1 MARNVSRNVRETVV
15 LYSGVVTERAR
26 DHGRGSGGMSTSAAT
41 WLAWSLV
48 VLSVV
53 LFVGGI
59 ALDQMTRSSAPG
71 RLYYGPL
78 DAVFTLATVL
88 TFSVVGAIIASRQP
102 RNAIGWLFCGIG
114 LVVGLNS
121 LAGGYAEYRLSG
133 GSSLGSL
140 AETAAWFASWSWT
153 LWVYVPTSFL
163 LLLFPDGRLPSPRWR
178 PVAWCAA
185 LGLIGFVAGIALEPG
200 PLGDFPKITNP
211 YGVHSLILDT
221 VAVTGV
227 ILASASMVASAVSL
241 IVRMRRAG
249 RAQRQ
254 QIKWLAY
261 GGALVVGAVFASGVI
276 STIWSP
282 DVGIALTSF
291 GLLGLPIFTGVAIAR
306 YRLYDIDLVI
316 NRTLVYGA
324 LTAALVAVYFGGVAT
339 LQALMRALTGQ
350 EQQPQLAIV
359 VSTLAIAALF
369 NPLRG
374 RIQGFIDRRFY
385 RKKYDAAKTL
395 EAFSFRLRE
404 ETDLQALNGELTR
417 VVRQTMQPAHVS
429 LWLRPEPPPRRS
441 EGSS

>member
-1 MARNVSRNVRETVV
+1 
-15 LYSGVVTERAR
+15 
-26 DHGRGSGGMSTSAAT
+26 MSTRAAT
-41 WLAWSLV
+41 WLAWSLM

-53 LFVGGI
+53 LLVGGI
-59 ALDQMTRSSAPG
+59 ALDQMTRSTAQERS
-71 RLYYGPL
+71 YYGPV
-78 DAVFTLATVL
+78 DAVFYLATVL

-102 RNAIGWLFCGIG
+102 RNAIGWLFCSVG
-114 LVVGLNS
+114 LVMGINS

-133 GSSLGSL
+133 GYGPWSL

-153 LWVYVPTSFL
+153 ILVYVPTSFL

-185 LGLIGFVAGIALEPG
+185 LGLIGFIAGQALQPG
-200 PLGDFPKITNP
+200 PLGDFPQIVNP
-211 YGVHSLILDT
+211 YGVESPILGA
-221 VAVTGV
+221 VAVAGV
-227 ILASASMVASAVSL
+227 ILAAASMVASAVSL
-241 IVRMRRAG
+241 IVRTRRAG
-249 RAQRQ
+249 RVERQ

-261 GGALVVGAVFASGVI
+261 GGTLVVSAVFASGVI

-282 DVGIALTSF
+282 DVGIALISL
-291 GLLGLPIFTGVAIAR
+291 GLLAVPIFTGVAIAR
-306 YRLYDIDLVI
+306 YRLYDIDIVI

-339 LQALMRALTGQ
+339 LQALFRALTGQ

-359 VSTLAIAALF
+359 VSTLVIAALF

-395 EAFSFRLRE
+395 EAFSARLRD

-417 VVRQTMQPAHVS
+417 VVSETMQPSHVS
-429 LWLRPEPPPRRS
+429 LWLRPDTAAKGS
-441 EGSS
+441 EGSE

>member
-1 MARNVSRNVRETVV
+1 M
-15 LYSGVVTERAR
+15 
-26 DHGRGSGGMSTSAAT
+26 
-41 WLAWSLV
+41 

-53 LFVGGI
+53 LPVGGL
-59 ALDQMTRSSAPG
+59 ALDQMTRSTATE
-71 RLYYGPL
+71 RLYYGPV
-78 DAVFTLATVL
+78 DAVFYLATVL

-102 RNAIGWLFCGIG
+102 RNAIGWIFCGVG
-114 LVVGLNS
+114 LVMGLNS

-133 GSSLGSL
+133 GYGPWSLV
-140 AETAAWFASWSWT
+140 ETAAWFASWSWT
-153 LWVYVPTSFL
+153 LLVYVPTSFL

-185 LGLIGFVAGIALEPG
+185 IGLIGFVAGTALNPG
-200 PLGDFPKITNP
+200 PLEDFPQIVNP
-211 YGVHSLILDT
+211 YGVDSPILD
-221 VAVTGV
+221 AIASAGY
-227 ILASASMVASAVSL
+227 ILAAASMVASAVSL

-249 RAQRQ
+249 RVERQ

-261 GGALVVGAVFASGVI
+261 GGAVVVGAVFVSGVI
-276 STIWSP
+276 SIWSG
-282 DVGIALTSF
+282 DAAIAVIGF
-291 GLLGLPIFTGVAIAR
+291 GLLGVPIFTGVAIAR
-306 YRLYDIDLVI
+306 YRLYDIDIVI

-324 LTAALVAVYFGGVAT
+324 LTAALAAVYFGGVAT

-395 EAFSFRLRE
+395 EAFSAKLRD
-404 ETDLQALNGELTR
+404 ETDL
-417 VVRQTMQPAHVS
+417 
-429 LWLRPEPPPRRS
+429 
-441 EGSS
+441 